1 MLGNAAARSAIEGSD
16 VVDAKPRVFAEWNMN
31 SISKPFIHGTE
42 THPISFIPLT
52 LQKND
57 AAPEITTITETSNF
71 NRTFY
76 SPVFNDNS
84 SQLIIS
90 SSSSTSTLISGYAM
104 SNGVASLVLK
114 NKINLKVGDSIN
126 VSGVGPLFNGSHIVS
141 SQVGGVIISYI
152 TNNSS
157 SNVALTSASLQ
168 GRISANI
175 SQYYVDFTVSN
186 FASRAAK
193 IFLKLKSDY
202 QHQSENSNLF
212 MEKFNVTL
220 RAVGLKDGE
229 VVYTQSITKNYIVDS
244 TNWTD
249 AVVPFA
255 NPDSV
260 IDVVR
265 LYISLEPSNN
275 YKSALIVDQIFGAN
289 VSDFEIYTEDRTP
302 LSEVFDVYRPGEVL
316 MDAGSKTVEIN
327 PNLIYPQQCTPTQ
340 MAHKYAVGNLYEKV
354 QRSVTPF
361 SGNPYSYYVSG
372 SGWGSKR
379 IWCIYD
385 KNIVTNKLVIKVN
398 AIAAK
403 PEVDKF
409 TIKLLIN
416 KQWQTVVT
424 TSMQFGNNGLLVLYY
439 NGTAWSTTPWASA
452 PTISTTTGQIDKKI
466 SIQGIAFECVSQS
479 YTIENSLLNKPDALE
494 TMELV
499 EISPRLEL
507 DLSKF
512 VKSFSVNK
520 ELDGSNLP
528 LPLGSITSNT
538 ATVNFS
544 NIPIVIS
551 DSDTKTTETDDI
563 VPISNYS
570 FSSPLQ
576 GLLVKGVKIK
586 ASFDINTG
594 VASGSYNISNI
605 PSFVMYA
612 ERWSENGNIV
622 SVECYDS
629 VKRLQNTKSRPLYL
643 RDKPINEIIYSVL
656 DSVGFGDY
664 YFDELAKLKIL
675 RPENEGNYISNRID
689 QTVEY
694 FWALDKNSVV
704 DTLNDLLKPYQV
716 SIYSDEY
723 GAVRFMS
730 LYEINR
736 KTESI
741 AESET
746 VFIQDL
752 NQTLTS
758 GRTIRSNLIG
768 INFAEIEKPEKI
780 TVKYKRPVPSLS
792 DYRQK
797 KKQPNVSLTQSATD
811 IVWEPENETQVLTFF
826 ELASPGIVTPTQNRI
841 PFNVDS
847 ASRMNRAIENSGYLL
862 IDQEIIKY
870 DGLEYIFT
878 YTGSNGARLSR
889 TEVVKSGADIN
900 RIISEIY
907 QINQS
912 SKVTWTP
919 SGYMVNVERG
929 CFGTEP
935 DRHIV
940 LSNGSRSGWT
950 GREFNAAYKQVS
962 SIDENDGTF
971 GASNGNI
978 SIKSTKN
985 SGGILIYPSS
995 NNRVGNKR
1003 RLFARYILNN
1013 VPSGKTGYLGA
1024 VVGMKINDGQIK
1036 NGLFIWTGIT
1046 NKNKQTTITISIIQ
1060 IVNGEVKIVSKPED
1074 FEFNENLFSV
1084 DEALEIYA
1092 EFNNEMNKMKVF
1104 IGSTSLFE
1112 EVTSSDK
1119 DDSGKK
1125 NVAFKTLTIPIS
1137 PIRKDGLF
1145 GFAAL
1150 ENGRGTL
1157 DSLAFTANS
1166 DPRNLNNISINNLND
1181 GYQSSSST
1189 TKAYY
1194 SHANTLL
1201 NKIVFN
1207 QFIGGFNTF
1216 KDSFVFTGAPVA
1228 RGIKIFDVEYQDYPV
1243 IASPEVEFL
1252 GYTYNINAVKN
1263 TTAITGTETNK

>member
-1 MLGNAAARSAIEGSD
+1 MLGNTTVRSAIEATD
-16 VVDAKPRVFAEWNMN
+16 VVDAKPRIHAEWNMN
-31 SISKPFIHGTE
+31 SIADPFIHGTE
-42 THPISFIPLT
+42 THPISFTALS
-52 LQKND
+52 LQKNS
-57 AAPEITTITETSNF
+57 AAPDIVNITETSNF
-71 NRTFY
+71 ERTFY

-90 SSSSTSTLISGYAM
+90 SLSSTSALISGYSM
-104 SNGVASLVLK
+104 SSGVASLILK
-114 NKINLKVGDSIN
+114 NKIDIEVGDSIS
-126 VSGVGPLFNGSHIVS
+126 VSGIGELFNGSYIVS
-141 SQVGGVIISYI
+141 SQIGGFIVSY
-152 TNNSS
+152 TTSNTS
-157 SNVALTSASLQ
+157 SNVSLTSASLQ
-168 GRISANI
+168 GRVSANV
-175 SQYYVDFTVSN
+175 SEYYVDFTVSN

-202 QHQSENSNLF
+202 IYQSQSSNLF
-212 MEKFNVTL
+212 MEKFNVNL
-220 RAVGLKDGE
+220 RAVGLKDNE
-229 VVYTQSITKNYIVDS
+229 IVYTQSITKNYMVDS
-244 TNWTD
+244 TSWTS

-260 IDVVR
+260 VDTVR
-265 LYISLEPSNN
+265 LYISVEPTNN
-275 YKSALIVDQIFGAN
+275 YKTALIVDQIFAAN

-302 LSEVFDVYRPGEVL
+302 LSEVFDINRPGEVL
-316 MDAGSKTVEIN
+316 LDAGAKTVQIN
-327 PNLIYPQQCTPTQ
+327 PNLTYPQQCTPTQ

-361 SGNPYSYYVSG
+361 AGNPYSYYVSG

-379 IWCIYD
+379 VWCIYD
-385 KNIVTNKLVIKVN
+385 KNVTTNKLVIKVN

-409 TIKLLIN
+409 TIKILVN
-416 KQWQTVVT
+416 KQWQTIVT
-424 TSMQFGNNGLLVLYY
+424 TSMQFSNNGILVLYY
-439 NGTAWSTTPWASA
+439 TGSSWTTTPWTSY

-466 SIQGIAFECVSQS
+466 SVQGIAFECISQS
-479 YTIENSLLNKPDALE
+479 YTIENSPLNKTDALE
-494 TMELV
+494 TLELI

-512 VKSFSVNK
+512 VKSFNINK
-520 ELDGSNLP
+520 ELDASNLP
-528 LPLGSITSNT
+528 LPLGSITANT
-538 ATVNFS
+538 ANVSFS
-544 NIPIVIS
+544 NIPIVIN
-551 DSDTKTTETDDI
+551 DSDTKTSETDDI

-576 GLLVKGVKIK
+576 NLLVKGVKLK
-586 ASFDINTG
+586 GSFDINTG
-594 VASGSYNISNI
+594 LASGSYNISNV
-605 PSFVMYA
+605 PAFVMYV
-612 ERWSENGNIV
+612 ERWTENTDLV
-622 SVECYDS
+622 SAECYDS
-629 VKRLQNTKSRPLYL
+629 IKRLQNTKSRPLYL
-643 RDKPINEIIYSVL
+643 RDKTINEIIYSVL

-675 RPENEGNYISNRID
+675 RQENESNYISNNID
-689 QTVEY
+689 QSVEY
-694 FWALDKNSVV
+694 FWALDKDSVV
-704 DTLNDLLKPYQV
+704 DTLNDLFKPYQV

-723 GAVRFMS
+723 GAIRFMS

-736 KTESI
+736 KAESI

-758 GRTIRSNLIG
+758 GRVIRSNLMG
-768 INFAEIEKPEKI
+768 INFIEMERPQKI
-780 TVKYKRPVPSLS
+780 TVKYKKPVPSLS

-797 KKQPNVSLTQSATD
+797 KKRPNTSLTESATD

-826 ELASPGIVTPTQNRI
+826 ELSSPGIVTPTQNRI
-841 PFNVDS
+841 PFDIDS
-847 ASRMNRAIENSGYLL
+847 ASRINRTIENSGYLL
-862 IDQEIIKY
+862 IDQEIVKY

-878 YTGSNGARLSR
+878 YTDANGNRMSR
-889 TEVVKSGADIN
+889 TEVIRNGADIN
-900 RIISEIY
+900 RVISEIY

-919 SGYMVNVERG
+919 SGQMVNVERG

-935 DRHIV
+935 SAHVV
-940 LSNGSRSGWT
+940 LSNGSRSGWV

-962 SIDENDGTF
+962 SIDEGDGTF

-978 SIKSTKN
+978 SIKSTKS

-1003 RLFARYILNN
+1003 RLFSRYILNN
-1013 VPSGKTGYLGA
+1013 VPSGKTGYLGT
-1024 VVGMKINDGQIK
+1024 VVGMKINNGQIT

-1060 IVNGEVKIVSKPED
+1060 IVDGTVKVVSKPED
-1074 FEFNENLFSV
+1074 FEFNENLYSI
-1084 DEALEIYA
+1084 DEALEMYA

-1112 EVTSSDK
+1112 EVKSEDE

-1125 NVAFKTLTIPIS
+1125 NIAFKTLTVPIS

-1166 DPRNLNNISINNLND
+1166 DPRNLNNLSINNLDD
-1181 GYQSSSST
+1181 GYHSASST
-1189 TKAYY
+1189 TRAYY
-1194 SHANTLL
+1194 SQANTLL

-1207 QFIGGFNTF
+1207 QFVGEFNTF

-1243 IASPEVEFL
+1243 IATPEIEFL
-1252 GYTYNINAVKN
+1252 GYTYNINAIKN
-1263 TTAITGTETNK
+1263 TTSITGTENDK